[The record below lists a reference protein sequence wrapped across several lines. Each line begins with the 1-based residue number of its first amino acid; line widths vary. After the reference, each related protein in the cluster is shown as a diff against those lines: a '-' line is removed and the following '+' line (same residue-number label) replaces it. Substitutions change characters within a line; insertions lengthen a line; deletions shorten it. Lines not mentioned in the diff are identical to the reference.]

1 MCYMKAK
8 TVDENM
14 KRYCMIREV
23 KSSSDQSTLKD
34 DYFRTKAMTNRSIK
48 LKLSIT
54 FHMSAFES

>member
-1 MCYMKAK
+1 MKAK

-23 KSSSDQSTLKD
+23 KSSSDQSKLKD

-48 LKLSIT
+48 PKLSIA